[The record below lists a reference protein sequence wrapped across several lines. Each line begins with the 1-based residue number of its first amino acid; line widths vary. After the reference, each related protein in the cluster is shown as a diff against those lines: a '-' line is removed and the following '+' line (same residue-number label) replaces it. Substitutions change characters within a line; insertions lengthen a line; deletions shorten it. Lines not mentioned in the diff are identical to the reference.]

1 MTRTYLLAVDLE
13 PTTDID
19 SMAAEILDSL
29 TLDGIPAKS
38 CRPWASSLT
47 DTPDSS
53 TFPLDLSLVPQ
64 TLS

>member
-1 MTRTYLLAVDLE
+1 MTRTFLVALDLE
-13 PTTDID
+13 PTADID

-38 CRPWASSLT
+38 CKPWASSLT
-47 DTPDSS
+47 EDSS
-53 TFPLDLSLVPQ
+53 PFPLDLSLVPQ